1 MSSRTAPN
9 KISATSSTSPTSNSS
24 RAESAELDTPA
35 TSLAVTPDASVDG
48 RKNLKRNRSR
58 LSNWT
63 PAEQTDQVDDD
74 EVYARA
80 LQEQEYQDEPP
91 TKKAKGAG
99 KLAAKSGFIVGDSD
113 SELSDLVEDGDSEL
127 TSLADLNLENE
138 RFSFKKPN
146 LPVKGKGKARA
157 IIPDSDE
164 EVDFDYGLIKARAGK
179 KAARPARKSGAK
191 ARESIGKAFEGAAI
205 PDSEAE
211 DSELSELDSEDDV
224 FQPEDAPEEAASP
237 DAPSEIASVMVTSD
251 DDGPLINKR
260 QTAPPVAKPKG
271 RRPKKTGRGR
281 RGRVEETD
289 ISQGAALDEFGK
301 RLDRKGKER
310 RKLEKAHPGIKT
322 MWRDLEA
329 IPIIKPVPAEQPASI
344 NRKLKSFQL
353 EGLDWM
359 IKQEKSTYKGGL
371 LGDEMGMGKTIQAV
385 SLIMSDYPAKIPTL
399 VLVPPVALMQ
409 WAHEIGEYTDGKL
422 KVLVYHGQNT
432 KTKGMT
438 VKDLKQYDVIMISY
452 NSLESLYRKETKGWT
467 RGEDI
472 IKETSPI
479 HAIHYHRLILD
490 EAHSIKQ
497 RTTGVARACFA
508 LKGTYKWCLSGTPVQ
523 NRIGEFFSLL
533 RFLEVR
539 PFADYFCKKCP
550 CAILHWSLGADHRCS
565 ICKHSGIEHV
575 SVFNQELLNPI
586 TQSEDSSLRSAA
598 MDKLHM
604 ITARIMLRRVKRD
617 HTSSM
622 VCVHMIYS
630 YRLLLTVLHRNCHL
644 KKSSFTTSS
653 SARLSV
659 ISHPAS

>member
-1 MSSRTAPN
+1 MDNDA
-9 KISATSSTSPTSNSS
+9 A
-24 RAESAELDTPA
+24 
-35 TSLAVTPDASVDG
+35 LA
-48 RKNLKRNRSR
+48 K
-58 LSNWT
+58 
-63 PAEQTDQVDDD
+63 
-74 EVYARA
+74 A
-80 LQEQEYQDEPP
+80 LQEQEYQEPP
-91 TKKAKGAG
+91 TKKTKGSM
-99 KLAAKSGFIVGDSD
+99 KPTRKSGFIINDSD
-113 SELSDLVEDGDSEL
+113 EDLDDLVNDEDSEL
-127 TSLADLNLENE
+127 TSLAETTLEE
-138 RFSFKKPN
+138 EEFLFKKPS
-146 LPVKGKGKARA
+146 LPFKGKGKARVT
-157 IIPDSDE
+157 IPDSDE
-164 EVDFDYGLIKARAGK
+164 ETDYDMGLSNARAGK
-179 KAARPARKSGAK
+179 KASRPARKSGNK
-191 ARESIGKAFEGAAI
+191 ARQSIGNTFGGGAV
-205 PDSEAE
+205 PDSEGE
-211 DSELSELDSEDDV
+211 DSELSELDSEDDI
-224 FQPEDAPEEAASP
+224 FRPEEAPEDAASP
-237 DAPSEIASVMVTSD
+237 SVLSETSIVATSE
-251 DDGPLINKR
+251 DDGPIINR
-260 QTAPPVAKPKG
+260 RPSATAPLKTKG
-271 RRPKKTGRGR
+271 RPRKAVRGR
-281 RGRVEETD
+281 RSRQSAAE
-289 ISQGAALDEFGK
+289 ISQGAALDEFGRK
-301 RLDRKGKER
+301 LDRKGRER
-310 RKLEKAHPGIKT
+310 RKLERAHPGIKT

-359 IKQEKSTYKGGL
+359 VKQEKSSYKGGL

-385 SLIMSDYPAKIPTL
+385 SLIMSDYPANVPTL

-422 KVLVYHGQNT
+422 NVLVYHGQNS

-438 VKDLKQYDVIMISY
+438 VKDLRKYDVIMISY

-550 CAILHWSLGADHRCS
+550 CAILHWSLGPDHRCLH
-565 ICKHSGIEHV
+565 CKHSGIEHV

-598 MDKLHM
+598 MDKLQM

-622 VCVHMIYS
+622 VCYQFI
-630 YRLLLTVLHRNCHL
+630 
-644 KKSSFTTSS
+644 FI
-653 SARLSV
+653 LSN
-659 ISHPAS
+659 H